1 MTMLPCGDYWRKAL
15 LAILLLVVDARC
27 DWLSTSQMNC
37 QKYSRMLG
45 LRGGFGVIG
54 ISGSNNVG
62 RNPSNGNLQNQ
73 ALASGAGTPTGDG
86 RSPMSRTPATM
97 PYAHLPDNEMYL
109 LLIVREHVRTGDNT
123 SAK

>member
-1 MTMLPCGDYWRKAL
+1 MTMLPCGKHWRQAL
-15 LAILLLVVDARC
+15 IAILLLVVDARC
-27 DWLSTSQMNC
+27 DWLSASQMNC
-37 QKYSRMLG
+37 QKSSRMLG

-86 RSPMSRTPATM
+86 RSPMSRSPATV
-97 PYAHLPDNEMYL
+97 PYAHMPETNVLAADRARACADGCQQE
-109 LLIVREHVRTGDNT
+109 R
-123 SAK
+123 